1 MDFNINV
8 LAGLVAGVA
17 AMVPGAVI
25 YAPGVL
31 GRRWMKEIG
40 INEKKV
46 KEAGGSPTKAVSQMF
61 VVSLINGL
69 VASLIVT
76 TIHATKIM
84 EAVDVALLLGWF
96 WVSANLMLVF
106 FEGRSWMWLKITA
119 LAHVLTAL
127 VIGLVLG
134 LFLVN

>member
-8 LAGLVAGVA
+8 VAGLVAGVA

-25 YAPGVL
+25 YAPGVF

-40 INEKKV
+40 KTEKQM
-46 KEAGGSPTKAVSQMF
+46 KEAGGTPTKAVSQMF

-69 VASLIVT
+69 VASLVVS
-76 TIHATKIM
+76 TIHATTVM
-84 EAVDVALLLGWF
+84 QAVDVTLLLGWF

-127 VIGLVLG
+127 VIGVVLG
-134 LFLVN
+134 LFL